1 MVTHQRD
8 AIINTHIMWWISNG
22 WKWLS
27 DFTSVST
34 VFSPLLQPYDPLTDV
49 VGEDKS
55 LNQMCRHLRDFKLCL
70 RVWSA
75 TLEHNVISVL
85 QVNVVNNRITTL
97 SAVNPYIV
105 LRELWKQKPQ
115 LGKYRIRIYLKVLK
129 LKLPCTLLPPHWYAL
144 NMPLNDV
151 MAR

>member
-1 MVTHQRD
+1 MNQQWMKVVEWLHIGFYCLQSFIAAIWTELVT
-8 AIINTHIMWWISNG
+8 
-22 WKWLS
+22 
-27 DFTSVST
+27 
-34 VFSPLLQPYDPLTDV
+34 V

-75 TLEHNVISVL
+75 TLAHNVISVL

-129 LKLPCTLLPPHWYAL
+129 LKLPCTLCIPSAALISLEYA
-144 NMPLNDV
+144 
-151 MAR
+151 A